1 MQGNRYT
8 LLISSR
14 RPTTRTSKPCELSA
28 IIPHPQLLST
38 LSPFLPTRPNSLPK
52 SSPRRTTIYL
62 TCFQENRLRTCLLV
76 ASLIIRF
83 TLRMTRRL
91 LIATSTHSLAQS
103 SVSFMNSSTI
113 CWERAS
119 FDHPSHQLGPPSSF
133 PRKKT
138 APSDSAWTSGT

>member
-14 RPTTRTSKPCELSA
+14 RPTVNTSKPCELSA
-28 IIPHPQLLST
+28 ITPHPQLLST

-52 SSPRRTTIYL
+52 SSLRRTTISL
-62 TCFQENRLRTCLLV
+62 TCFQEKRLRTCFLV

-83 TLRMTRRL
+83 TLRMTRCL
-91 LIATSTHSLAQS
+91 LIATSTHSLEQS
-103 SVSFMNSSTI
+103 SVSSANLSRT

-119 FDHPSHQLGPPSSF
+119 SDHPSCQLGPPSSF
-133 PRKKT
+133 PRKRT
-138 APSDSAWTSGT
+138 

>member
-14 RPTTRTSKPCELSA
+14 RPTVKTSKPCELSV

-38 LSPFLPTRPNSLPK
+38 LSPFPPTRPNSLPK
-52 SSPRRTTIYL
+52 SSPRRTTISL
-62 TCFQENRLRTCLLV
+62 TCFQEKRLRTCLLV

-91 LIATSTHSLAQS
+91 LIATSTRSLAQS
-103 SVSFMNSSTI
+103 SVSFANSSTI
-113 CWERAS
+113 CWEKAS
-119 FDHPSHQLGPPSSF
+119 SDHPSHQPVHPSYL

-138 APSDSAWTSGT
+138 APSDSVWTSGT